1 MSLQNLLDIAD
12 ARSKQDIKLSFLT
25 DVETGELK
33 QGLSEERLK
42 AQVEPLRYLISFFRK
57 YPDYLVDYMLHIN
70 EYGKRTD
77 NPYNPQ
83 NFQFFFYQR
92 IFLRIVMRHRYV
104 YATFPRAYS
113 KSFLSMLV
121 LMLRCILYPNS
132 QLFVTTGG
140 KEQAAS
146 ITIAKIEEL
155 CRLIPPLNNEINWD
169 RGVSKKSK
177 DDVRY
182 VFKNKSSIDILAA
195 RPSSRGQRRT
205 GGLMEEC
212 VLIDGDILNEVII
225 PTTNVNRLLPDGSR
239 HNEEIINKSQI
250 YITTAGWKN
259 SFAYDKLIELL
270 VQSIIEPDQAMIMGG
285 TYETPV
291 VEGLLDEDFVDQ
303 LKIQGTYNDDS
314 FDREYRSI
322 WSGSVENAFY
332 SAEKFDKHR
341 VLLQPE
347 NEYSGRSSKTA
358 YYVIGVDV
366 GRIGCTTEAMIIKS
380 TPQPQG
386 SDLKTLVN
394 IYTYEAEDFET
405 QAINLKKLY
414 YKYKARILSID
425 ANGLGVG
432 LIDFMTKAQVDPETG
447 DDLPPFGVADGTAED
462 TVNLYKKIK
471 GAGVEENA
479 MYLIKANAPINTEA
493 YSYAQTQMSSGK
505 VKFLIDEQAAKVKLL
520 STKTGQNYNADQR
533 AEYLRPFTLTSI
545 LRDQMLNLVEEN
557 EGVNIILKQ
566 SNRGIKKDKF
576 SAFTYGLYY
585 IKKQEDLARRR
596 KKRDVSKLM
605 FFS

>member
-1 MSLQNLLDIAD
+1 MSLQNLLD
-12 ARSKQDIKLSFLT
+12 LSSERNL
-25 DVETGELK
+25 GLK
-33 QGLSEERLK
+33 QGLSEERIKEQL
-42 AQVEPLRYLISFFRK
+42 PNLRNMVAFYRE
-57 YPDYLVDYMLHIN
+57 YPDLLVDFMKG
-70 EYGKRTD
+70 EDST
-77 NPYNPQ
+77 
-83 NFQFFFYQR
+83 FQFYFYQR
-92 IFLRIVMRHRYV
+92 IFLRVVMRHRYV

-113 KSFLSMLV
+113 KSFLSMMV
-121 LMLRCILYPNS
+121 LMLRCILYPGS

-146 ITIAKIEEL
+146 ITIAKIEEI
-155 CRLIPPLNNEINWD
+155 CKLIPALNNEINWD

-177 DDVRY
+177 DDVKY
-182 VFKNKSSIDILAA
+182 VFKNGSSIDILAA
-195 RPSSRGQRRT
+195 RQSSRGQRRT

-212 VLIDGDILNEVII
+212 VLIDGDLLNEVII
-225 PTTNVNRLLPDGSR
+225 PTTNVDRLLPDGTR
-239 HNEEIINKSQI
+239 HKEENVNKSQI

-270 VQSIIEPDQAMIMGG
+270 ITSVLDPNQAMIMGG

-291 VEGLLDEDFVDQ
+291 KEGLLDEDFVDQ
-303 LKIQGTYNDDS
+303 LKIQGTYNDES

-322 WSGSVENAFY
+322 WSGDVENAFY

-341 VLLQPE
+341 VLNQPE
-347 NEYSGRSSKTA
+347 YEYSGRSNKNA

-366 GRIGCTTEAMIIKS
+366 GRIGCTTEACVFKC

-386 SDLKTLVN
+386 AALKTLVN
-394 IYTYEAEDFET
+394 IYTYEAEDFEV

-432 LIDFMTKAQVDPETG
+432 LIDFMTKAQIDPDTG
-447 DDLPPFGVADGTAED
+447 DDLPPFGVEGGTAED
-462 TVNLYKKIK
+462 TIELYKKIK
-471 GAGVEENA
+471 GVGVEENA

-505 VKFLIDEQAAKVKLL
+505 VKFLIDEQAAKTKLM
-520 STKTGQNYNADQR
+520 STKMGQNMNSDKR
-533 AEYLRPFTLTSI
+533 NEYLMPFTLTSV
-545 LRDQMLNLVEEN
+545 LREQMLNLVEEN

-566 SNRGIKKDKF
+566 SNRSIRKDKF
-576 SAFTYGLYY
+576 SAFIYGLYY
-585 IKKQEDLARRR
+585 IKQEEDKRKRR
-596 KKRDVSKLM
+596 KRFNIADMM

>member
-1 MSLQNLLDIAD
+1 M
-12 ARSKQDIKLSFLT
+12 
-25 DVETGELK
+25 
-33 QGLSEERLK
+33 
-42 AQVEPLRYLISFFRK
+42 
-57 YPDYLVDYMLHIN
+57 
-70 EYGKRTD
+70 
-77 NPYNPQ
+77 
-83 NFQFFFYQR
+83 
-92 IFLRIVMRHRYV
+92 
-104 YATFPRAYS
+104 
-113 KSFLSMLV
+113 
-121 LMLRCILYPNS
+121 
-132 QLFVTTGG
+132 
-140 KEQAAS
+140 
-146 ITIAKIEEL
+146 
-155 CRLIPPLNNEINWD
+155 
-169 RGVSKKSK
+169 
-177 DDVRY
+177 
-182 VFKNKSSIDILAA
+182 
-195 RPSSRGQRRT
+195 
-205 GGLMEEC
+205 
-212 VLIDGDILNEVII
+212 
-225 PTTNVNRLLPDGSR
+225 
-239 HNEEIINKSQI
+239 
-250 YITTAGWKN
+250 
-259 SFAYDKLIELL
+259 IELL

-347 NEYSGRSSKTA
+347 SEYSGRSSKTA

-471 GAGVEENA
+471 GVGVEENA

-576 SAFTYGLYY
+576 SAFIYGLYY
-585 IKKQEDLARRR
+585 IKKQEDLLRRR

>member
-1 MSLQNLLDIAD
+1 MSLQNLLDLNNV
-12 ARSKQDIKLSFLT
+12 RSD
-25 DVETGELK
+25 K

-42 AQVEPLRYLISFFRK
+42 AQVPHLRKLVAFYRE
-57 YPDYLVDYMLHIN
+57 YPDYLIDFMKGPDSTFKFY
-70 EYGKRTD
+70 
-77 NPYNPQ
+77 
-83 NFQFFFYQR
+83 FYQR
-92 IFLRIVMRHRYV
+92 IFLRVVMRHRYV

-113 KSFLSMLV
+113 KSFLSMMV

-132 QLFVTTGG
+132 HLFVTTGG

-146 ITIAKIEEL
+146 ITIAKIEEI
-155 CRLIPPLNNEINWD
+155 CKLIPALNNEINWD

-177 DDVRY
+177 DDVKY
-182 VFKNKSSIDILAA
+182 VFKNGSSIDILAA
-195 RPSSRGQRRT
+195 RQSSRGQRRT

-225 PTTNVNRLLPDGSR
+225 PTTNVDRLLPDGTR
-239 HNEEIINKSQI
+239 HKEENVNKSQI

-270 VQSIIEPDQAMIMGG
+270 VQSIIDPDQVMVIGG

-291 VEGLLDEDFVDQ
+291 TEGLLDEDFVDQ
-303 LKIQGTYNDDS
+303 LKLQGTYNDDS

-322 WSGSVENAFY
+322 WSGAVENAFY

-347 NEYSGRSSKTA
+347 YEFSGRSSKTA

-366 GRIGCTTEAMIIKS
+366 GRIGCTTEACIFKS

-414 YKYKARILSID
+414 YKYKARVIAID
-425 ANGLGVG
+425 ANGLGIG
-432 LIDFMTKAQVDPETG
+432 LIDFLTKAQVDPETG
-447 DDLPPFGVADGTAED
+447 DELPPFGVEGGTAED
-462 TVNLYKKIK
+462 TNNLYKKIK

-479 MYLIKANAPINTEA
+479 LYLIKANAPINTEA

-505 VKFLIDEQAAKVKLL
+505 VKFLIDEQAAKTKLM
-520 STKTGQNYNADQR
+520 STKQGQSYNADQR
-533 AEYLRPFTLTSI
+533 NTYLKPFVLTSI
-545 LRDQMLNLVEEN
+545 LREQMLNLIEDN

-576 SAFTYGLYY
+576 SAFIYGLYY
-585 IKKQEDLARRR
+585 IKQEEDKKRKR
-596 KKRDVSKLM
+596 KKRDISQLL